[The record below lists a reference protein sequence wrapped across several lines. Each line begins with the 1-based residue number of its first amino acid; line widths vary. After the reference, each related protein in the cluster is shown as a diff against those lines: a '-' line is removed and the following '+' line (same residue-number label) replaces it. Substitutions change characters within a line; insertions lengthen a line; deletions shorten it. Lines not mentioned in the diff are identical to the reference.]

1 MEGIENK
8 GSYLKGSQ
16 TALVCEDKQELQ
28 RTIISA
34 LKDLQYKTDVS
45 LNAED
50 ALEKIKFNQY
60 GVIVLN
66 EIFEGK
72 SPENN
77 AVLKQ
82 LQEMPMAARRHI
94 FFALLGK
101 NLLTQDNMAAY
112 ERSANI
118 VINEEDISKFK
129 DIIEFS
135 IFDNAQFYKI
145 YKESLIKLGK
155 R

>member
-8 GSYLKGSQ
+8 GSYLKSSQ

-45 LNAED
+45 INAED

-82 LQEMPMAARRHI
+82 LQTMPMAARRHI

-101 NLLTQDNMAAY
+101 NLLTQDNMAAF